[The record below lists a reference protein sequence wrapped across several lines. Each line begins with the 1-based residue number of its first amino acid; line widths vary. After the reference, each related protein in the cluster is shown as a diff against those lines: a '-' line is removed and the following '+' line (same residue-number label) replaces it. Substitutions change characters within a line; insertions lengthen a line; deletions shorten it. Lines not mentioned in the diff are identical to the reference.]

1 MGSEGLKLVVFGV
14 LRCVVVK
21 VKVRLGEVSGLAFH
35 HSPVVFW
42 VGDWDLRN

>member
-1 MGSEGLKLVVFGV
+1 MGGASLKFVVLGL

-35 HSPVVFW
+35 HSPVVFR